1 MVFGGREPLQLDYKE
16 QESLRK
22 YLLGSLPP
30 GEIAALEE
38 RLLTDAVFYDELLMV
53 EDELID
59 QYLSGE
65 QSPAERE
72 SFEAHFA
79 LAPERQQ
86 KVRFARALKK
96 YLSSTNEAEAK
107 DVIIA
112 EPSSSELVSAAD
124 PDKNQRPF
132 FPFLQRNPILAY
144 SLAATFVLVIGIVS
158 WTTLNRSGS
167 HEPGQVLAVVLTP
180 GLSRSVDGREIKKI
194 SIPPGTDTLELQL
207 ELPKVEY
214 ATYRAEVLRS
224 DRTMVSM
231 IEGLRPA
238 TATANRPIT
247 VPLSASLFKRDDYS
261 VKLGG
266 KRPDGVYEDVASYVF
281 RVLN

>member
-1 MVFGGREPLQLDYKE
+1 MQLDYKE

-65 QSPAERE
+65 QSPAERD

-96 YLSSTNEAEAK
+96 YLSSTNEAEAR
-107 DVIIA
+107 DVIAA
-112 EPSSSELVSAAD
+112 EPSSAELVSLAD
-124 PDKNQRPF
+124 PDKSKRPF

-144 SLAATFVLVIGIVS
+144 SLAATFVLVIGVVS
-158 WTTLNRSGS
+158 WTALNRLKNPGL
-167 HEPGQVLAVVLTP
+167 HKPGQVFAVVLTP
-180 GLSRSVDGREIKKI
+180 GLSRSVDGGEIKKI
-194 SIPPGTDTLELQL
+194 SVPPGTGTLQLQL
-207 ELPKVEY
+207 ELPKAEY
-214 ATYRAEVLRS
+214 ATYRAEILRS
-224 DRTMVSM
+224 DRTVVSV
-231 IEGLRPA
+231 IEGLKPA
-238 TATANRPIT
+238 TATANKSIT
-247 VPLSASLFKRDDYS
+247 VPSSASLFKRDDYS
-261 VKLGG
+261 VKLSG
-266 KRPDGVYEDVASYVF
+266 KRGDGIYEDVASYVF

>member
-1 MVFGGREPLQLDYKE
+1 MQLDYKE

-22 YLLGSLPP
+22 YLLGILPP

-112 EPSSSELVSAAD
+112 EPSSSELVSVAD
-124 PDKNQRPF
+124 PDKSQRPF

-158 WTTLNRSGS
+158 WTTLNRLKNPGS
-167 HEPGQVLAVVLTP
+167 DEPGQVLAVVLTP
-180 GLSRSVDGREIKKI
+180 GLSRSVDGGEIKKI
-194 SIPPGTDTLELQL
+194 SIPPGTDTLQLQL
-207 ELPKVEY
+207 ELPKAEY

-238 TATANRPIT
+238 TATANKSIT

-266 KRPDGVYEDVASYVF
+266 KRPDGIYEDVASYVF

>member
-1 MVFGGREPLQLDYKE
+1 MQLDYKE

-65 QSPAERE
+65 QSPAERD

-96 YLSSTNEAEAK
+96 YLSSNNEAKAK
-107 DVIIA
+107 DVIAA
-112 EPSSSELVSAAD
+112 EPSSSELVSFAD
-124 PDKNQRPF
+124 PDKSKRPF
-132 FPFLQRNPILAY
+132 FPLLQRNPILAY
-144 SLAATFVLVIGIVS
+144 SLAATFVLVIGVVS
-158 WTTLNRSGS
+158 WTALNRLKNPELS
-167 HEPGQVLAVVLTP
+167 EPGQVLAVVLTP
-180 GLSRSVDGREIKKI
+180 GLSRSLDGGEIKKI
-194 SIPPGTDTLELQL
+194 SVPPGTGTLQLQL
-207 ELPKVEY
+207 ELPKAEY
-214 ATYRAEVLRS
+214 ASYRAEILRS
-224 DRTMVSM
+224 DRTVVSVV
-231 IEGLRPA
+231 EGLKPA
-238 TATANRPIT
+238 TATANKSIT

-266 KRPDGVYEDVASYVF
+266 KRADGIYEDVASYVF

>member
-1 MVFGGREPLQLDYKE
+1 MQLDYKE

-112 EPSSSELVSAAD
+112 EPSSSELVSVAD
-124 PDKNQRPF
+124 NSQRPF
-132 FPFLQRNPILAY
+132 FLFLQRNPILAY

-158 WTTLNRSGS
+158 WTTLNRSRS

-180 GLSRSVDGREIKKI
+180 GLSRSVDGGEIKKI
-194 SIPPGTDTLELQL
+194 SIPPGTDTLQLQL
-207 ELPKVEY
+207 ELPKAEY

-231 IEGLRPA
+231 VGGLRPA
-238 TATANRPIT
+238 TATANKSIT

-261 VKLGG
+261 VKVGG

>member
-1 MVFGGREPLQLDYKE
+1 LQLDYKE

-30 GEIAALEE
+30 GEIGALEE
-38 RLLTDAVFYDELLMV
+38 RLLTDTVFYDELLMV

-96 YLSSTNEAEAK
+96 YVSSTNEAEAK

-112 EPSSSELVSAAD
+112 EPSSSELVSVAD
-124 PDKNQRPF
+124 PESQRPF

-180 GLSRSVDGREIKKI
+180 GLSRSVDGGKIKKI

-207 ELPKVEY
+207 ELPKAEY

-231 IEGLRPA
+231 IGGLRPA
-238 TATANRPIT
+238 TATANKSIT
-247 VPLSASLFKRDDYS
+247 VPMSASLFKRDDYS